1 LPARSA
7 QFWAREVRHLQ
18 RNRKVKDSLDY
29 LHFALTNLKPS
40 QEHLEQIAWHLSANL
55 EAHHAAEPPLAEPFF
70 DRLKEVVCL
79 LLYGVEVSVA
89 RHAKEVCVKD
99 LGARKEE
106 VKVGEDQLF

>member
-7 QFWAREVRHLQ
+7 QFRAREVCNLE
-18 RNRKVKDSLDY
+18 RNREVKDSLDY
-29 LHFALTNLKPS
+29 LHFALANLKPS

-55 EAHHAAEPPLAEPFF
+55 EAHHTAEPPLAEPLF